1 MAEPA
6 SRADDADV
14 SWPDSGLVSLGIG
27 VAATGVG
34 TLLGLAAE
42 RFAVARRIRPEPAP
56 QDDGRGGVPLGS
68 VRGEAR
74 VVISG
79 GVPLHVEID
88 EPDDDRAEEL
98 SAKDLASI
106 PTVVF
111 SHGYALTLDFWHY
124 QRLALRG
131 RYRLV
136 LWDQRGHG
144 RSGTGPAGS
153 STIDQ
158 VGADL
163 AAVIDEVAPT
173 GPLVLVGHS
182 MGGMTVMSLAALRPD
197 LFSERVYG
205 VALLSTSAGGE
216 AGVDLGF
223 AGLSRLAVRAAPAAA
238 RVLARQA
245 GLVAKGRRLGSDLE
259 SVLVRRYSF
268 ASPVPW
274 QLVTFAA
281 QMIARTRM
289 EVISDFLPTFGTHDK
304 RMALAAM
311 HQHDVLVLAGDSD
324 VLIPAAASEQIAALI
339 PHAQQVVIADAGH
352 LVPLEHPA
360 LVTEPIEELL
370 RQAQSAARAH
380 GRPGRR
386 RGWGRR
392 TVTPIRQRWPRRK
405 GRRSGK
411 GGRT

>member
-1 MAEPA
+1 
-6 SRADDADV
+6 
-14 SWPDSGLVSLGIG
+14 
-27 VAATGVG
+27 
-34 TLLGLAAE
+34 
-42 RFAVARRIRPEPAP
+42 
-56 QDDGRGGVPLGS
+56 
-68 VRGEAR
+68 
-74 VVISG
+74 
-79 GVPLHVEID
+79 
-88 EPDDDRAEEL
+88 
-98 SAKDLASI
+98 
-106 PTVVF
+106 
-111 SHGYALTLDFWHY
+111 
-124 QRLALRG
+124 
-131 RYRLV
+131 
-136 LWDQRGHG
+136 
-144 RSGTGPAGS
+144 
-153 STIDQ
+153 
-158 VGADL
+158 
-163 AAVIDEVAPT
+163 
-173 GPLVLVGHS
+173 